1 MSLALKTG
9 NCPSLRRSNVP
20 GVRRADFW
28 ERLDTIL
35 GPAYA
40 RSWAH
45 DTVLT
50 DLGLTVE
57 QAFETGH
64 DTRDVWRA
72 VCATIEVP
80 STLT

>member
-1 MSLALKTG
+1 MSLGRKTG
-9 NCPSLRRSNVP
+9 KCLSLRRFSLP

-28 ERLDTIL
+28 ERLDIVL

-50 DLGLTVE
+50 NLGLTVE
-57 QAFETGH
+57 QAFEGGH